1 MTMEESRGPGWNTP
15 FHPED
20 KQRAWEAW
28 QRATQYNERY
38 SLECRL
44 RRGDGVYRWWLIRGA
59 PLLGAD
65 GEIKKWFGTCTDID
79 DLKRGEAALQEAND
93 LLEQR
98 VAECAAALRESGQ
111 RFRLALKNAP
121 VSVALQ
127 DRNLVYQWA
136 YNQRTRR
143 PEEIVGRTDSD
154 LFAAEDVA
162 RILEVKRGV
171 LASGT
176 EAHVRQWLTSNGHR
190 LFLDLYYEPTR
201 DSGGEISG
209 LGIAVVDLT
218 EQKLAEEA
226 LKASEERHRLLADT
240 MLQGVVHQD
249 AGGAIIALNPAAER
263 ILGRSREQFLGSNSL
278 REERHTI
285 REDGSPFPGLEHPA
299 MVALRTG
306 QPERGVVMGV
316 WNPQAQVRRWISVDA
331 MPLFRSGERRPT
343 EVYTVFEDITE
354 RKEREQHIRA
364 ALREKE
370 VLLKEIHHRVKNIL
384 QVIASLVDLQAD
396 ALQEPALR
404 EVFAEMRDR
413 VRSMALV
420 HEKLY
425 QSENLARVEFADYLR
440 SLLTYL
446 ARAHGG
452 PETRVRLELEL
463 EPVFL
468 AVETAVPCGLILSE
482 LVTNAF
488 KHGFRG
494 RSEGKVITGLRQD
507 ADGRVRLRVSDDGV
521 GLPAD
526 VDWRQSR
533 SLGLRLVHLLS
544 RQLDA
549 AVEVRQDGGTGFL
562 ISFVPPPA
570 DSSESPNGAS

>member
-176 EAHVRQWLTSNGHR
+176 
-190 LFLDLYYEPTR
+190 
-201 DSGGEISG
+201 
-209 LGIAVVDLT
+209 
-218 EQKLAEEA
+218 
-226 LKASEERHRLLADT
+226 
-240 MLQGVVHQD
+240 
-249 AGGAIIALNPAAER
+249 
-263 ILGRSREQFLGSNSL
+263 
-278 REERHTI
+278 
-285 REDGSPFPGLEHPA
+285 
-299 MVALRTG
+299 
-306 QPERGVVMGV
+306 
-316 WNPQAQVRRWISVDA
+316 
-331 MPLFRSGERRPT
+331 
-343 EVYTVFEDITE
+343 
-354 RKEREQHIRA
+354 
-364 ALREKE
+364 
-370 VLLKEIHHRVKNIL
+370 
-384 QVIASLVDLQAD
+384 
-396 ALQEPALR
+396 
-404 EVFAEMRDR
+404 
-413 VRSMALV
+413 
-420 HEKLY
+420 
-425 QSENLARVEFADYLR
+425 
-440 SLLTYL
+440 
-446 ARAHGG
+446 
-452 PETRVRLELEL
+452 
-463 EPVFL
+463 
-468 AVETAVPCGLILSE
+468 
-482 LVTNAF
+482 
-488 KHGFRG
+488 
-494 RSEGKVITGLRQD
+494 
-507 ADGRVRLRVSDDGV
+507 
-521 GLPAD
+521 
-526 VDWRQSR
+526 
-533 SLGLRLVHLLS
+533 
-544 RQLDA
+544 
-549 AVEVRQDGGTGFL
+549 
-562 ISFVPPPA
+562 
-570 DSSESPNGAS
+570 